1 MTAYTVQI
9 DLSRQPMKVALVPYH
24 RNLTPEENVTMRGP
38 VSLALRHQRACLVS
52 QNDIRNQKNKQSADM
67 VTSAAAVLEVSAY
80 TSLPTVALDKD
91 PVQS

>member
-38 VSLALRHQRACLVS
+38 VSLALRPQRACLVS